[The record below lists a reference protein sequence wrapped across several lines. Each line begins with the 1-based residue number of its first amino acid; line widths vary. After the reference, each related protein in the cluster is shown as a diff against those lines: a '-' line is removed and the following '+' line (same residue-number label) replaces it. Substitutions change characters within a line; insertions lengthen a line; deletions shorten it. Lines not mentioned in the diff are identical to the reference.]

1 MIKEVVLATGN
12 KGKVKEFS
20 NLLEG
25 VFGKIISL
33 SDLGSPP
40 EVIEDGLTFRDNAL
54 KKAREIAQYS
64 GKLTLADDSGL
75 EVDALNGRPG
85 IYSARYSGEGATNKT
100 NIVKLLA
107 ELGDN
112 PNRKARFVCVLAL
125 VDPNGEEL
133 VVEGF
138 CEGVIL
144 DEPRGEGGFGYDP
157 VFYLPDKRKTMAEL
171 EPELKNTIS
180 HRANALKRL
189 KTELER
195 KGSFKKSYN

>member
-20 NLLEG
+20 TLLEG
-25 VFGKIISL
+25 VFGGIISL

-157 VFYLPDKRKTMAEL
+157 VFYLPDRRKTMAEL

-180 HRANALKRL
+180 HRANALKKL

>member
-12 KGKVKEFS
+12 EGKVKEFS

-75 EVDALNGRPG
+75 EVDALNGQPG
-85 IYSARYSGEGATNKT
+85 VYSARYSGEGATDKT
-100 NIVKLLA
+100 NIDKVLAKL
-107 ELGDN
+107 GNN

-144 DEPRGEGGFGYDP
+144 GEPRGEGGFGYDP
-157 VFYLPDKRKTMAEL
+157 VFYLPDRRKTMAEL

-180 HRANALKRL
+180 HRANALKKL

>member
-12 KGKVKEFS
+12 EGKIKEFS

-75 EVDALNGRPG
+75 EVDALNGQPG
-85 IYSARYSGEGATNKT
+85 VYSARYSGQSATDKT
-100 NIVKLLA
+100 NIDKVLA
-107 ELGDN
+107 ELGNN

-144 DEPRGEGGFGYDP
+144 GKPRGEGGFGYDP
-157 VFYLPDKRKTMAEL
+157 VFYLPDRKKTMAEV

-180 HRANALKRL
+180 HRANALKKL
-189 KTELER
+189 KTELQR

>member
-12 KGKVKEFS
+12 EGKIKEFS

-40 EVIEDGLTFRDNAL
+40 EVVEDGLTFRDNAL

-75 EVDALNGRPG
+75 EVDALNGQPG
-85 IYSARYSGEGATNKT
+85 VYSARYSGQGATDKT
-100 NIVKLLA
+100 NIDKVLA
-107 ELGDN
+107 ELGNN
-112 PNRKARFVCVLAL
+112 PNRKARFICVLAL

-144 DEPRGEGGFGYDP
+144 GEPRGEGGFGYDP

>member
-12 KGKVKEFS
+12 EGKIKEFS

-40 EVIEDGLTFRDNAL
+40 EVVEDGLTFRDNAL

-144 DEPRGEGGFGYDP
+144 GKPRGEGGFGYDP
-157 VFYLPDKRKTMAEL
+157 VFYLPDRRKTMAEV

-195 KGSFKKSYN
+195 K

>member
-1 MIKEVVLATGN
+1 
-12 KGKVKEFS
+12 
-20 NLLEG
+20 
-25 VFGKIISL
+25 
-33 SDLGSPP
+33 
-40 EVIEDGLTFRDNAL
+40 
-54 KKAREIAQYS
+54 
-64 GKLTLADDSGL
+64 DDSGL

-180 HRANALKRL
+180 HRANALKKL
-189 KTELER
+189 KTELGR

>member
-85 IYSARYSGEGATNKT
+85 IYSTRYSGEDATNKM

-107 ELGDN
+107 ELGHN

-195 KGSFKKSYN
+195 E

>member
-85 IYSARYSGEGATNKT
+85 IYSTRYSGEDATNKM

-107 ELGDN
+107 ELGHN

-125 VDPNGEEL
+125 VDPNGKEL

-157 VFYLPDKRKTMAEL
+157 VFYLPDRRKTMAEL

-195 KGSFKKSYN
+195 E

>member
-12 KGKVKEFS
+12 EGKIKEFS

-40 EVIEDGLTFRDNAL
+40 EVVEDGLTFRDNAL

-85 IYSARYSGEGATNKT
+85 IYSARYSGEGATDKT
-100 NIVKLLA
+100 NIDKVLA
-107 ELGDN
+107 ELGNN
-112 PNRKARFVCVLAL
+112 PNRKARFICVLAL

-144 DEPRGEGGFGYDP
+144 GEPRGEGGFGYDP
-157 VFYLPDKRKTMAEL
+157 VFYLPDRRKTMAEL

-180 HRANALKRL
+180 HRANALKKL

>member
-12 KGKVKEFS
+12 EGKIKEFS

-25 VFGKIISL
+25 VFEKIISL

-40 EVIEDGLTFRDNAL
+40 EVVEDGLTFRDNAL

-144 DEPRGEGGFGYDP
+144 GEPRGEGGFGYDP

-180 HRANALKRL
+180 HRANALKKL

>member
-25 VFGKIISL
+25 VFEKIISL

-54 KKAREIAQYS
+54 KKAREIARYS

-157 VFYLPDKRKTMAEL
+157 VFYLPDRRKTMAEL

-180 HRANALKRL
+180 HRANALKKL

>member
-33 SDLGSPP
+33 SDLSSPP

-75 EVDALNGRPG
+75 EVDALNGQPG
-85 IYSARYSGEGATNKT
+85 VYSARYSGEGATDKT
-100 NIVKLLA
+100 NIDKVLAKL
-107 ELGDN
+107 GNN

-157 VFYLPDKRKTMAEL
+157 VFYLPDRRKTMAEL

>member
-12 KGKVKEFS
+12 EGKIKEFS

-40 EVIEDGLTFRDNAL
+40 EVVEDGLTFRDNAL

-157 VFYLPDKRKTMAEL
+157 VFYLPDRRKTMAEV

-195 KGSFKKSYN
+195 K

>member
-12 KGKVKEFS
+12 EGKIKEFS

-85 IYSARYSGEGATNKT
+85 IYSARYSGEGATDKT
-100 NIVKLLA
+100 NIDKVLA
-107 ELGDN
+107 ELGNN
-112 PNRKARFVCVLAL
+112 PNRKARFICVLAL

-180 HRANALKRL
+180 HRANALKKL

>member
-12 KGKVKEFS
+12 EGKIKEFS

-25 VFGKIISL
+25 VFEKIISL

-54 KKAREIAQYS
+54 KKAREIARYS

-180 HRANALKRL
+180 HRANALKKL